1 MLSDTEL
8 IPARGTDTVE
18 ILEND
23 HQTIK
28 GLLKRLTAATDMS
41 ERKATLEQLKGV
53 LTVHNATEENIVYPA
68 IEKLARGE
76 REAEHLYHETAEADV
91 VLFELDNLLKEGHE
105 ASFIV
110 KAEKFR
116 EAVLHHIENEEG
128 SAFPHLREN
137 TDARQSKNLTQS
149 VRTFRESLHFE
160 P

>member
-1 MLSDTEL
+1 M
-8 IPARGTDTVE
+8 
-18 ILEND
+18 
-23 HQTIK
+23 
-28 GLLKRLTAATDMS
+28 
-41 ERKATLEQLKGV
+41 LEQLKGV

-68 IEKLARGE
+68 IDKLARDE
-76 REAEHLYHETAEADV
+76 NESKHLYHETAEADV
-91 VLFELDNLLKEGHE
+91 ALFELDNLLKDGHE
-105 ASFIV
+105 ASFIA

-137 TDARQSKNLTQS
+137 TDAKQSKTLTES